1 MLVNGTAESAV
12 TNWPN
17 VNVAGSNVFY
27 NKAFELQDNSTYT
40 WIGGSAGVWN
50 VPANWQLTTA
60 GSLAPTQ
67 PAGYPVFGSTAVFAT
82 AEGAGPITVTV
93 PATAGTTRYSNENRW
108 WVSGLNLDGMHE
120 ELVFTSEDIAA
131 ANCRFSVH
139 SVIANQT
146 YNRLV
151 FDDCNVWI
159 NGVNNAGAT
168 AADANG
174 ENLTVTMTG
183 GTTAQFGGFAANR
196 PGVKVRVEDGATLN
210 AGGLT
215 GGSAAP
221 PPVLEIDGGTVT
233 AGKLEPDTWS
243 SVNGT
248 MVRLV
253 GAGSVFTPQ
262 WLQLKYATSTNVFE
276 FVVPVGG
283 YTAVPVRFTS
293 GSNKFPN
300 NTNDAKVTLRV
311 PKESPGLGSVSGK
324 YGIQLLQSPGGIN
337 AANVRFEDVRPNYCG
352 FFFKDADGNAYADA
366 AAIEAAGKT
375 AAQITQIWY
384 RPPPQAT
391 VLIVK

>member
-1 MLVNGTAESAV
+1 MPSFV
-12 TNWPN
+12 
-17 VNVAGSNVFY
+17 
-27 NKAFELQDNSTYT
+27 
-40 WIGGSAGVWN
+40 
-50 VPANWQLTTA
+50 
-60 GSLAPTQ
+60 
-67 PAGYPVFGSTAVFAT
+67 
-82 AEGAGPITVTV
+82 
-93 PATAGTTRYSNENRW
+93 R
-108 WVSGLNLDGMHE
+108 
-120 ELVFTSEDIAA
+120 
-131 ANCRFSVH
+131 
-139 SVIANQT
+139 
-146 YNRLV
+146 
-151 FDDCNVWI
+151 
-159 NGVNNAGAT
+159 
-168 AADANG
+168 
-174 ENLTVTMTG
+174 
-183 GTTAQFGGFAANR
+183 GFAANR

-300 NTNDAKVTLRV
+300 NTNDAKMTLRV

-324 YGIQLLQSPGGIN
+324 YGIQLLQSPGGVN